1 MITDSHN
8 TWFGGMKQKL
18 HDLKINFNK
27 SLANINNTLEDKFE
41 SINKKNGSIVGNIK
55 TKC

>member
-27 SLANINNTLEDKFE
+27 SLANINNALEDKFE
-41 SINKKNGSIVGNIK
+41 SINKKIGSIVGNIK